1 MIATISF
8 LLVPALTVVVL
19 SALIITSRREYHSF
33 GVGVL
38 GVMGVILGGPGAA
51 LLFAANSAE
60 SNSAK
65 SALHDPIRVE
75 EVTADADDFVRANA
89 SRPSWVDE
97 MPNRED
103 RIHTQVVSSGPH
115 VRVQDAYKA
124 LDEQLKEETDAYVR
138 WYLASDEA
146 ARTIDLDLQYIK
158 THLRDSDL
166 SHSETRDYSVGP
178 MRTMYGRLEFDEQF
192 RRQLD
197 EQWHNEV
204 SKNRLW
210 ITALAGGGV
219 FVLLLT
225 VFAYFRLDTATRGYY
240 TGRLQFLTVAAILAL
255 VAAGVMAVNLV
266 GIEWLT

>member
-19 SALIITSRREYHSF
+19 STLIVTSRREYRSF

-38 GVMGVILGGPGAA
+38 GVVGVIFGGPGAA
-51 LLFAANSAE
+51 LLFAANDAE
-60 SNSAK
+60 SDPVK

-75 EVTADADDFVRANA
+75 EITTEADDLVRA
-89 SRPSWVDE
+89 SLTRPSWVDA
-97 MPNRED
+97 MPNRGD
-103 RIHTQVVSSGPH
+103 GIHTQVVSSGPH
-115 VRVQDAYKA
+115 ARVQDAYKA
-124 LDEQLKEETDAYVR
+124 LDNELKEETDAYVR
-138 WYLASDEA
+138 WYLESDEA
-146 ARTIDLDLQYIK
+146 ARIIDLDLQYIK
-158 THLRDSDL
+158 KNLRDSEL

-178 MRTMYGRLEFDEQF
+178 MRTMYGRLEFDEKF

-197 EQWHNEV
+197 EQWRNEV

-210 ITALAGGGV
+210 VTALAGSGV